1 MIYSPRSETRYQ
13 DSAGNGIACPD
24 VQIVGTTQRDVR
36 AGENSEEVT
45 SPSLLI
51 SSDFAPH
58 SLDRLQ

>member
-1 MIYSPRSETRYQ
+1 MIYSPRSETRY

-58 SLDRLQ
+58 SPDTLQ